1 MPIKNFLI
9 VYNWRES
16 RLDHWRDIDRELKLQ
31 GLGPEQA
38 RDLYREYEQRFT
50 QSDGYEVV
58 LIDLEMPGLSGHE
71 VARRIRAGRG
81 APPLLIALTG
91 HGRPEDRHRS
101 FEAGFDT
108 HLTKPV
114 LSDDLLR
121 VIGAFAAR
129 APAAGEPSRIG

>member
-16 RLDHWRDIDRELKLQ
+16 RLDHWRDIDRELKSQ

-58 LIDLEMPGLSGHE
+58 LIGSDSIDT
-71 VARRIRAGRG
+71 IRKTHAHYFGEL
-81 APPLLIALTG
+81 PDNPFSELL
-91 HGRPEDRHRS
+91 
-101 FEAGFDT
+101 
-108 HLTKPV
+108 
-114 LSDDLLR
+114 
-121 VIGAFAAR
+121 
-129 APAAGEPSRIG
+129 